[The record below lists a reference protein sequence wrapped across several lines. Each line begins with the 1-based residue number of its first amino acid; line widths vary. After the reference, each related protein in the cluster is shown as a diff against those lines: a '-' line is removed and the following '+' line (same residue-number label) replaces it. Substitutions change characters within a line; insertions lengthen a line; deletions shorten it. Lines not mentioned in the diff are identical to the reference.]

1 MKHIG
6 NFIKTH
12 FWEIMLVIGLLTISG
27 VAHGYNM
34 FNYPYYESDEG
45 TYMAQ
50 AWAVA
55 ELGKLAPY
63 TYWYDHAPAGWFLIA
78 GWLKLTGG
86 LFTFGFSLN
95 SGRVLMLVLHVAST
109 LLLYL
114 VARKLTKSQMVGWLA
129 GLMFSLSPLALYFQ
143 RRVLL
148 DNIMIFWV
156 FLSLFFVLYSKQKL
170 RWIIASALSFGIA
183 VLSKES
189 AIFFLPFFVVLVFTW
204 LQKSNRL
211 FGVFQWL
218 AVSVSVI
225 SLYFLYSFLKGELFP
240 SGTLLGGTNEHVSLL
255 GTLDFQANRGNVSI
269 LNPGSS
275 FWEMAGNWKNDD
287 PTFLMIGAAT
297 TIVTLLFAI
306 KSKAARIIGGLAI
319 SYWAFLL
326 RGGLV
331 LEFYIIPLIPLVS
344 LTTAYVAY
352 ATYRFL
358 WKYIWPAPLKIFALL
373 PILVNVS
380 IIGIMLFDYSTHVRT
395 GFNIY
400 TANETKAQID
410 AVNWILSRKLPT
422 QFYAIDN
429 YAYLDLNLRNN
440 GNFKNAE
447 YYWKVDGDKDIKEK
461 ILHSDPNNIDY
472 ILFTPLIGGD
482 LGTGEIPMIG
492 TALSQSNPIT
502 SFAGDGWYVQ
512 IWAVK
517 NSKRIFTSTWETY
530 KKAFIRPEGNTIDPA
545 SNQTTSEGQSYAMLR
560 AVWMNDQKQFD
571 TSWNWTKNNL
581 QQSNKLFA
589 WKYGTKNGKQAVL
602 DKNSATDADEDIA
615 LALAFAGKRW
625 NNDHYLTASR
635 EIIEAIWANDIK
647 TIGNK
652 PYVVA
657 GNWAKDKDVAIINPS
672 YLSPA
677 SYRVFAEIDKK
688 HPWNQVVDSSYVALT
703 ACSESKLDKD
713 KSVGLPPDWCAINAS
728 GKVVP
733 SPEEGLGSTAYSYDA
748 FRTSWRI
755 ALDYQWFDDERAK
768 KYLEN
773 QDFLQKEWNKQNKL
787 VVGYTHDGKP
797 WENYESAGAY
807 AANLA
812 SLSVTD
818 PKAAKTI
825 YQEKVLKKL
834 YEDAKE
840 SYWEDPKSYYTQNWA
855 WFGSALYTNQLINLW
870 NK

>member
-1 MKHIG
+1 MNKLT
-6 NFIKTH
+6 NFIKNH
-12 FWEIMLVIGLLTISG
+12 IWEIVLVIGLLVVSG
-27 VAHGYNM
+27 VSHGYNM
-34 FNYPYYESDEG
+34 FGYPYYESDEG

-50 AWAVA
+50 GWAVA

-78 GWLKLTGG
+78 LWLKLTGG
-86 LFTFGFSLN
+86 LFTFGFSIN
-95 SGRVLMLVLHVAST
+95 SGRVLMLVLHVATT
-109 LLLYL
+109 LLMYL
-114 VARKLTKSQMVGWLA
+114 VARKVTKSKIVGVLA

-170 RWIIASALSFGIA
+170 RWIIASAISFGIA

-189 AIFFLPFFVVLVFTW
+189 AIFFLPFFVVLTYTW

-211 FGVFQWL
+211 FGVFQWVTIS
-218 AVSVSVI
+218 ASII
-225 SLYFLYSFLKGELFP
+225 SLYFLYSLLKGELFP
-240 SGTLLGGTNEHVSLL
+240 SGTFLGGATEHVSLL

-287 PTFLMIGAAT
+287 PTFLIMGAIT
-297 TIVTLLFAI
+297 TFITLLYAI
-306 KSKAARIIGGLAI
+306 KSKAARIIGGLAL
-319 SYWAFLL
+319 SYWAFML

-344 LTTAYVAY
+344 LTTAYVSY
-352 ATYRFL
+352 ATYRFF
-358 WKYIWPAPLKIFALL
+358 WKNIWPSPLKVFALL
-373 PILVNVS
+373 PILVNLFV
-380 IIGIMLFDYSTHVRT
+380 IGVMLFDYSTHVRS
-395 GFNIY
+395 GYNIY
-400 TANETKAQID
+400 TANETKAQRA
-410 AVNWILSRKLPT
+410 AVDWILSRKLPT

-429 YAYLDLNLRNN
+429 YAYLDLNLRND

-461 ILHSDPNNIDY
+461 VLHSDPNNIDY

-482 LGTGEIPMIG
+482 LGTGELPMIG

-502 SFAGDGWYVQ
+502 SFTGDGWYVQ

-517 NSKRIFTSTWETY
+517 NSKRIFTSTWESY
-530 KKAFIRPEGNTIDPA
+530 KNAFIKPAGQTIDPA

-571 TSWNWTKNNL
+571 TSWNWTKENL
-581 QQSNKLFA
+581 QQKNNLFA
-589 WKYGTKNGKQAVL
+589 WKYSNGRVI
-602 DKNSATDADEDIA
+602 DKNSASDADEDIA

-625 NNDHYLTASR
+625 NNEQYLTASR
-635 EIIEAIWANDIK
+635 EIIEAIWANEIK

-652 PYVVA
+652 PYIVA
-657 GNWAKDKDVAIINPS
+657 GNWAKNKDVAIINPS

-677 SYRVFAEIDKK
+677 SYRVFAEIDTK
-688 HPWNQVVDSSYVALT
+688 HPWNKVVDSSYSALA
-703 ACSESKLDKD
+703 ACSEANLDK
-713 KSVGLPPDWCAINAS
+713 KSSVGLAPDWCAINTS
-728 GKVVP
+728 GKAIP

-755 ALDYQWFDDERAK
+755 ALDYQWFDEPRAK
-768 KYLEN
+768 RYLED
-773 QDFLQKEWNKQNKL
+773 QDFLRNEWKKNKKL
-787 VVGYTHDGKP
+787 FVGYTHDGKP
-797 WENYESAGAY
+797 WEKYESAGAY

-812 SLSVTD
+812 NFVVTD
-818 PKAAKTI
+818 PKAAKEI
-825 YQEKVLKKL
+825 YEQKVLNKL

-855 WFGSALYTNQLINLW
+855 WFGSALYTNQLVNLW
-870 NK
+870 EK